1 MSKNNGTIK
10 ENIAA
15 LQALLDWFESDDFSL
30 EAAIDTYKEAE
41 VLAKQIEKQ
50 LAELK
55 HEVNVLKQTFDVSA

>member
-1 MSKNNGTIK
+1 MSKSNRTIK

-30 EAAIDTYKEAE
+30 EAAIDRYKEAE
-41 VLAKQIEKQ
+41 ALAKQIEKQ
-50 LAELK
+50 LLELK